1 MFLLLLCNLLGPE
14 ERVLQA
20 PCQGND
26 RKRQDGF
33 FPDFCWW
40 LLVIWIKIVRYFDCL
55 TRPHRPPCS
64 RQHEHHQGCV
74 WGNHGG
80 AEISE
85 IVQHDCSDLSHGTS
99 SNVKDLNHWF
109 FFKYNLDLISFSPD
123 TSAFIQKM
131 EKEKEARE
139 RGETKDTRSF
149 LTKYV
154 WSQNKFRLEKL
165 IFYVYFFSVD
175 VHCASGDI
183 CPDFVG
189 SKPRSGSWRWRWT
202 VNKRKLHTHSLKEF

>member
-1 MFLLLLCNLLGPE
+1 MSLFLFLLCTFLGLE
-14 ERVLQA
+14 EWVLQA
-20 PCQGND
+20 PCQDND

-33 FPDFCWW
+33 IPDFCWW
-40 LLVIWIKIVRYFDCL
+40 LLVIRIKIVRYFDHL
-55 TRPHRPPCS
+55 TWPRRPPCS
-64 RQHEHHQGCV
+64 HKHEHHQGCV

-85 IVQHDCSDLSHGTS
+85 IVQHDRSDLSHGTS
-99 SNVKDLNHWF
+99 SNVKDLNRWF
-109 FFKYNLDLISFSPD
+109 FFKYNFHLILFSPD

-131 EKEKEARE
+131 EKEKEARD

-154 WSQNKFRLEKL
+154 RSQNNFWLEAL
-165 IFYVYFFSVD
+165 IFYVSVD

-183 CPDFVG
+183 CPDIVG